1 MILKGWGVF
10 PRQDDPETTAAGRRY
25 TAGECQ
31 AAGSG
36 LTLVERREFVS
47 ASGGLGFTGAERKQI
62 DGLVE
67 RTLQAHEHLRR
78 SKKDKG
84 IVRRYLAK
92 ISGFSS

>member
-1 MILKGWGVF
+1 MILKR
-10 PRQDDPETTAAGRRY
+10 RQPGEGTRRVN
-25 TAGECQ
+25 ARQQ
-31 AAGSG
+31 AQG

-67 RTLQAHEHLRR
+67 RTLQAHEYLRR

-84 IVRRYLAK
+84 IGRCYLAK

>member
-1 MILKGWGVF
+1 M
-10 PRQDDPETTAAGRRY
+10 
-25 TAGECQ
+25 
-31 AAGSG
+31 
-36 LTLVERREFVS
+36 S

-67 RTLQAHEHLRR
+67 RTLQAHEYLRR